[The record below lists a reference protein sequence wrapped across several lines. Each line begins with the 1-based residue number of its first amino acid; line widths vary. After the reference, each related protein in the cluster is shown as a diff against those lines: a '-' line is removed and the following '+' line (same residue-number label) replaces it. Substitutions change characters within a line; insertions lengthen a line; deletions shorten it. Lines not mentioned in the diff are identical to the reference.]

1 MPYRIE
7 SIEVYVRETPPGR
20 MSFVIG
26 KQKKPAN
33 AKVKPSAGKRR
44 PRGILMC
51 RMEISDEQGRQ
62 AWGASG
68 DRPSF
73 GWLDKRPKYDSE
85 QKLQRL
91 FDLVQTARKYNLDHP
106 RFESPFEQWLA
117 CHSKVQ
123 RVARG
128 TDHESLSASYASSL
142 IERAMIDAVC
152 RLHNQSFFNM
162 LRGDRLGLNPG
173 RLFPELKSTRLSK
186 LLPQRP
192 LTKFFIRHT
201 VGLSDPILAADQPRE
216 KRINDGEPETLEEYI
231 RHDGLRYFK
240 VKISGEPAADL
251 DRLDRIWS
259 AVLKADQPVITL
271 DGNESADDID
281 AFARFV
287 DDFERKLP
295 GLFQHTAF
303 IEQPLTRKLTH
314 DPATAK
320 AIHRIS
326 QKKLL
331 VIDEADGN
339 TTSFKHAFPIGYSG
353 TSHKNCKGVFKS
365 LMNRC
370 LCHHLNETTDRHAF
384 QTGEDLSLM
393 PVVPLQQDFAALGA
407 MNISHCERN
416 GHHYAFGNSHL
427 TKEEQELA
435 LKHHSDIY
443 TQRRGEIFLNIRAGQ
458 LDCGSLQSPS
468 FATRYE
474 PDWNS
479 MTPISKWEPV
489 W

>member
-1 MPYRIE
+1 MAYRIE
-7 SIEVYVRETPPGR
+7 SIEVFVRETPPGR

-51 RMEISDEQGRQ
+51 RMEISDDRGHK

-73 GWLDKRPKYDSE
+73 GWLDKSPKYDSE

-91 FDLVQTARKYNLDHP
+91 FDLVQIARNYNLDHR
-106 RFESPFEQWLA
+106 RFNSPFEQWLG
-117 CHSKVQ
+117 CHSEVQ
-123 RVARG
+123 RVARA
-128 TDHESLSASYASSL
+128 TDHESLSASWASS
-142 IERAMIDAVC
+142 IMERAMIDAVC
-152 RLHNQSFFNM
+152 RLHDQSFFKM
-162 LRGDRLGLNPG
+162 LQGNRLGLDPG
-173 RLFPELKSTRLSK
+173 RLFPELKKTSLSK
-186 LLPQRP
+186 LLPRRP
-192 LTKFFIRHT
+192 LSRFYIRHT
-201 VGLSDPILAADQPRE
+201 VGLSDPILPADQPRE
-216 KRINDGEPETLEEYI
+216 KRIDDGEPETLEEYI
-231 RHDGLRYFK
+231 RQDGLRYFK
-240 VKISGEPAADL
+240 VKISGDPAADL

-259 AVLKADQPVITL
+259 AVLTAEQPVITL

-287 DDFERKLP
+287 ENFEKKLP

-314 DPATAK
+314 DPTTAR

-326 QKKLL
+326 RKKPL

-365 LMNRC
+365 LMNHC
-370 LCHHLNETTDRHAF
+370 LSHHLNDTTDRHAF

-407 MNISHCERN
+407 MNITHCERN
-416 GHHYAFGNSHL
+416 GHHYAFGNGHL
-427 TKEEQELA
+427 TKAEQDLA
-435 LKHHSDIY
+435 LKHHPDIY
-443 TQRRGEIFLNIRAGQ
+443 TRRRNEIFLNIQDGQ
-458 LDCGSLQSPS
+458 LDCRSLQSPG
-468 FATRYE
+468 FATRFE

-479 MTPISKWEPV
+479 LTKLTDWKPV